1 MDYKQGY
8 YRVLTE
14 NNVWEIAHYSAI
26 SNLWT
31 LKGHKI
37 YEPLKEFIKVA
48 EMVNPNPNNTLTDIP
63 KSAQPSEPYG
73 ASTNIHSGHSE
84 SERNSA
90 LVDVI
95 VAEKCIT
102 DDKGKTVRQWFE
114 TLPEPYR
121 SNAIRNSMRII
132 LDSIEPTISDAICCS
147 FDWEKSIQGFDYWD
161 FVYQKIKAGQI
172 PANENNG
179 LLDTEN
185 SATPYTTE
193 KEIAISENGKIVGNA
208 IIESVYIHNSATTE
222 THFGQTKVVSENK
235 PMPCKCTFDCDG
247 ELYTTL
253 TCPIHGTAFQ

>member
-63 KSAQPSEPYG
+63 KSAPPSEPYG

-95 VAEKCIT
+95 VAEKCIA
-102 DDKGKTVRQWFE
+102 DDKGRTVRQWFE
-114 TLPEPYR
+114 TLPEPYISR
-121 SNAIRNSMRII
+121 AI
-132 LDSIEPTISDAICCS
+132 
-147 FDWEKSIQGFDYWD
+147 
-161 FVYQKIKAGQI
+161 
-172 PANENNG
+172 ANENNG
-179 LLDTEN
+179 LLDNEN

-208 IIESVYIHNSATTE
+208 IIESVYIDNSATTE